1 MTAVFSVK
9 TPTFE
14 GPLDLLL
21 NLIEDRKML
30 ISDVSLSEVA
40 DTFLAYL
47 SNQTEFPLHDTAQF
61 IVVAATLLLI
71 KSRALLPVL
80 TLTDDEEGDIVD
92 LERRLA
98 LLKIMRDAAKALA
111 VSRARMYFAEGA
123 RVKDPIFVPPPDLA
137 TTSLHSA
144 MRDVLNNAP
153 KFVKRDEVVVDAVV
167 SLDEMIDRLTVRV
180 QKAIAL
186 TFSQFTEGA
195 TNPRDIVVGFLAML
209 ELVKRGFAN
218 VNQNEQFDEITIEY
232 AGSSGTPRYD

>member
-21 NLIEDRKML
+21 DLIEERKML
-30 ISDVSLSEVA
+30 ISDISLSEVA

-47 SNQTEFPLHDTAQF
+47 SNQNEFPLKDTAQF

-111 VSRARMYFAEGA
+111 VSRARMYFAEGT

-137 TTSLHSA
+137 SPALIAA
-144 MRDVLNNAP
+144 MRDVLTNAP
-153 KFVKRDEVVVDAVV
+153 KLVKRDEVVVDAVV

-186 TFSQFTEGA
+186 TFSQFTEGS

-218 VNQNEQFDEITIEY
+218 VSQSEHFEEITIEY
-232 AGSSGTPRYD
+232 AGSAGTPNYD